1 MIAAALEERTPMTI
15 GLIAAYLT
23 AIIIA
28 NLAVATFGP
37 AITPLTA
44 FLFIGLDLTTRDAL
58 HDRWRHRHLPLRMAA
73 LIAAGSLASWLINP
87 AAGRIALASAI
98 AFALAATADA
108 GAYHFARRRPW
119 LQRANASNVIG
130 AAVDSLAFPTLA
142 FGALLPWVV
151 AGQFIAKVAGG
162 AVWSLLLARL
172 RPRPEPAHAAA
183 GD

>member
-1 MIAAALEERTPMTI
+1 MGTGTMTI
-15 GLIAAYLT
+15 ALIAIYLA
-23 AIIIA
+23 AIVTA

-37 AITPLTA
+37 SITPLTA
-44 FLFIGLDLTTRDAL
+44 FLLIGLDLTSRDAL

-98 AFALAATADA
+98 AFAIAATADA
-108 GAYHFARRRPW
+108 LAYHLARRRPW

-142 FGALLPWVV
+142 FGVLLPWIV
-151 AGQFIAKVAGG
+151 AGQFAAKVLGG
-162 AVWSLLLARL
+162 LGWSLLLARL
-172 RPRPEPAHAAA
+172 RPRPEPAHATAA
-183 GD
+183 D